1 MRAGCVPGD
10 GLLYGFGP
18 PARVWSL
25 DRRPDVCAKALEIEL
40 EFTGVE
46 MADRIADGAVGRRG
60 GVGLV
65 HAVWDVSPAGSHCQ
79 PELGDGPAE
88 LAVSACRGLDLDP

>member
-1 MRAGCVPGD
+1 VPGD

-46 MADRIADGAVGRRG
+46 MADRIADGAVGRPRLRRLRLICG
-60 GVGLV
+60 
-65 HAVWDVSPAGSHCQ
+65 AA
-79 PELGDGPAE
+79 
-88 LAVSACRGLDLDP
+88 RGLLLLRAGG